1 MKLYEN
7 FINDGTLTN
16 FYGGKT
22 DSGYK
27 LQINGE
33 EKMKIDIDDFNRK
46 AEHIIETVVKPQVAK
61 YELSKQLNKSNMEL
75 TVTGTIK
82 VIEPIKQISDKFSVR
97 MFVLTVPNGEYP
109 QEVIFQLAQDK
120 CKLIENYSPG
130 IDITVKFNLRGRE
143 YNGKYYNT
151 LDVWNVQSTP
161 VVSESFDDS
170 PF

>member
-1 MKLYEN
+1 
-7 FINDGTLTN
+7 
-16 FYGGKT
+16 
-22 DSGYK
+22 
-27 LQINGE
+27 
-33 EKMKIDIDDFNRK
+33 MKIDIDEFNRK
-46 AEHIIETVVKPQVAK
+46 AQHIIETVVKPQVAK
-61 YELSKQLNKSNMEL
+61 YELSKQTKPNTMDLQ
-75 TVTGTIK
+75 VTGTIK

-109 QEVIFQLAQDK
+109 QEVIFQLSQDK
-120 CKLIENYSPG
+120 CKLLNEYSPG

-151 LDVWNVQSTP
+151 LDVWNVQSMP

>member
-1 MKLYEN
+1 
-7 FINDGTLTN
+7 
-16 FYGGKT
+16 
-22 DSGYK
+22 
-27 LQINGE
+27 
-33 EKMKIDIDDFNRK
+33 
-46 AEHIIETVVKPQVAK
+46 
-61 YELSKQLNKSNMEL
+61 MEL

-109 QEVIFQLAQDK
+109 QDVIFQLAQDK
-120 CKLIENYSPG
+120 CKLLNEYSPG

-161 VVSESFDDS
+161 MVSESFDDS

>member
-1 MKLYEN
+1 
-7 FINDGTLTN
+7 
-16 FYGGKT
+16 
-22 DSGYK
+22 
-27 LQINGE
+27 
-33 EKMKIDIDDFNRK
+33 MKIDIDDFNRK
-46 AEHIIETVVKPQVAK
+46 AEYIIETVVKPQVEK

-97 MFVLTVPNGEYP
+97 MVVLTVPNGEYP
-109 QEVIFQLAQDK
+109 QDVIFQLSQDK
-120 CKLIENYSPG
+120 CKLLDNYSPG

-151 LDVWNVQSTP
+151 LDIWNVQSMP
-161 VVSESFDDS
+161 VVDESFDDS

>member
-1 MKLYEN
+1 
-7 FINDGTLTN
+7 
-16 FYGGKT
+16 
-22 DSGYK
+22 
-27 LQINGE
+27 
-33 EKMKIDIDDFNRK
+33 MKIDIDDFNRK
-46 AEHIIETVVKPQVAK
+46 AEYIIETVVKPQVAK

-75 TVTGTIK
+75 QVTGTIK

-97 MFVLTVPNGEYP
+97 MVVLTVPNGEYP
-109 QEVIFQLAQDK
+109 QDVIFQLSQDK
-120 CKLIENYSPG
+120 CKLLDNYSPG

-161 VVSESFDDS
+161 VVDESFDDS

>member
-1 MKLYEN
+1 
-7 FINDGTLTN
+7 
-16 FYGGKT
+16 
-22 DSGYK
+22 
-27 LQINGE
+27 
-33 EKMKIDIDDFNRK
+33 
-46 AEHIIETVVKPQVAK
+46 
-61 YELSKQLNKSNMEL
+61 MEL

-109 QEVIFQLAQDK
+109 QDISFQLAQDK
-120 CKLIENYSPG
+120 CKMLDNYSPG

-161 VVSESFDDS
+161 MVSESFDDS